1 MTKLNEKRVAI
12 LATNGFEESE
22 LSSPMAALKN
32 KGVQVEIVS
41 EDSGEIKAWKDGNW
55 SGSYKVDKTVKEVSA
70 DDYNALVLPGGVMNP
85 DKMRRNGDAV
95 EFVRGFFRFH
105 KPVAAI
111 CHAGWMLAEADVL
124 RDRKMTSFHA
134 IKTDMENA
142 GALWV
147 DEAVVVDNGL
157 VTSRSP
163 KDLEA
168 FNAKVIEEV
177 AEGKHVEQT
186 V

>member
-22 LSSPMAALKN
+22 LVSPMAALKN
-32 KGVQVEIVS
+32 KGVQVDIVS
-41 EDSGEIKAWKDGNW
+41 EDSGEIKAWKEGNW
-55 SGSYKVDKTVKEVSA
+55 SDSYKVDKTIKETSV

-85 DKMRRNGDAV
+85 DKLRRNGDAA
-95 EFVRGFFRFH
+95 EFVRGFFRAH

-124 RDRKMTSFHA
+124 RDRKITSFHA

-147 DEAVVVDNGL
+147 DEEVVVDNGL

-163 KDLEA
+163 ADLEA
-168 FNAKVIEEV
+168 FNSKVIEEV